1 MTRNAHNILV
11 DISISKC
18 PHRRLRGKWK
28 DYFTLDL
35 SQMDCE
41 NQAWTEMP
49 QDLVWRQY
57 LVLMMQKLQ
66 ALQSH
71 ENEIIL
77 GKNDSK

>member
-1 MTRNAHNILV
+1 
-11 DISISKC
+11 
-18 PHRRLRGKWK
+18 
-28 DYFTLDL
+28 
-35 SQMDCE
+35 MDCE